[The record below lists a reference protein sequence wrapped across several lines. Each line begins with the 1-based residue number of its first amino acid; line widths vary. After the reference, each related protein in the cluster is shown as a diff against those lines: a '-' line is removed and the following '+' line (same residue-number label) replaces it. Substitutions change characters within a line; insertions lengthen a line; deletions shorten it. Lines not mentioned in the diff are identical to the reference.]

1 MLRDAFLSR
10 LRSSGRPTVSVE
22 FFPPKKP
29 EEAAAML
36 DTARALQPLG
46 IDFASFTYGAGG
58 SDRSTVLEYGSKLVQ
73 AGFPLIEVGFPDLL
87 FEEDVEEISVWYH
100 PCQI

>member
-10 LRSSGRPTVSVE
+10 LRSPGRPTVSVE

-36 DTARALQPLG
+36 ETARALQPLG
-46 IDFASFTYGAGG
+46 IDFASRKCNLPRVRGE
-58 SDRSTVLEYGSKLVQ
+58 VLCSL
-73 AGFPLIEVGFPDLL
+73 
-87 FEEDVEEISVWYH
+87 S
-100 PCQI
+100 